1 MNQIEFYN
9 KTVAISSYSNA
20 ISSNF
25 PTAYDGPSFNADYN
39 LADDSNSI

>member
-1 MNQIEFYN
+1 MNQIEFHN
-9 KTVAISSYSNA
+9 KAVAISSYSNA

-39 LADDSNSI
+39 LADYSNSI